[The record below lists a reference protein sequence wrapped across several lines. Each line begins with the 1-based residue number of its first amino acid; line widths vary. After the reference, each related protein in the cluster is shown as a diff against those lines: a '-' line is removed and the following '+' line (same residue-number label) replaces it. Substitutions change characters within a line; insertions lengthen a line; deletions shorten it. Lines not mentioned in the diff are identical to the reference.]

1 MPLTDYSVSKHIF
14 MNETQGKRKTENTD
28 QKTITK
34 YRFNY
39 YFKHWGGGGVARKP
53 MINSPVRLA
62 TVNDT
67 SFPPLKF

>member
-1 MPLTDYSVSKHIF
+1 MKLR
-14 MNETQGKRKTENTD
+14 GKRKTENTD